1 MVVTSAAVDVE
12 AHTVSWLRGA
22 LPAGVTVATAVP
34 RTRTGELA
42 FPERMV
48 RVSRTGGVMLS
59 PAHDRATIL
68 VECWAASGPKA
79 WALAGAARAAML
91 ALDNTLTEVAY
102 VGEPRPVGAWLSH
115 RSEGSG
121 PVNLE
126 DPQTTMP
133 RYQML
138 HEVLVRA
145 AHGPS

>member
-12 AHTVSWLRGA
+12 AHVVSWLRSRLA
-22 LPAGVTVATAVP
+22 AGVTVATAVP

-42 FPERMV
+42 FPARMV
-48 RVSRTGGVMLS
+48 RVSRTGGVMMS
-59 PAHDRATIL
+59 PAHDRATVL

>member
-12 AHTVSWLRGA
+12 AHVVSWLRDRLA
-22 LPAGVTVATAVP
+22 TGVTVRTEIP
-34 RTRTGELA
+34 RTQKGELA
-42 FPERMV
+42 FPARMV
-48 RVSRTGGVMLS
+48 RVSRTGGVMMS
-59 PAHDRATIL
+59 PAHDRATVL
-68 VECWAASGPKA
+68 VECWAASSPKA

-91 ALDNTLTEVAY
+91 ALDNTLTEVLY
-102 VGEPRPVGAWLSH
+102 HGEPRPVGAWLSH

-145 AHGPS
+145 AHGSS

>member
-1 MVVTSAAVDVE
+1 MVA
-12 AHTVSWLRGA
+12 WLRGR
-22 LPAGVTVATAVP
+22 LPVGVTVATAVP
-34 RTRTGELA
+34 RTRAGELA
-42 FPERMV
+42 FPARMV
-48 RVSRTGGVMLS
+48 RVSRTGGVMMS

-68 VECWAASGPKA
+68 VECWAVSGPRA

-91 ALDNTLTEVAY
+91 ALDNTLIEVPY

-126 DPQTTMP
+126 DPQTAMP

-145 AHGPS
+145 AHGLS